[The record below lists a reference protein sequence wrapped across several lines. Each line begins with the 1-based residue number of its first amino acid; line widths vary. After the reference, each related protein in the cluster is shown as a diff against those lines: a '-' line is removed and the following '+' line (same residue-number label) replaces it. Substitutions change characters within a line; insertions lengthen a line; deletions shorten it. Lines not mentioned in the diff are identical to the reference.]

1 MKKKI
6 EACHELYLNL
16 QYKIC
21 LTNAYNLRLNML
33 TQTDNQED
41 LEQHKQL
48 GKKRFGDTTSRLGP
62 KISCWRIG
70 KIQYGAI
77 TFCRLLKQIKDFG

>member
-48 GKKRFGDTTSRLGP
+48 GKNVLEIRPQDLVQRSAVGELERYYTERSL
-62 KISCWRIG
+62 SVVC
-70 KIQYGAI
+70 
-77 TFCRLLKQIKDFG
+77 